1 MRHLNIAAKIGYQF
15 LYIIKKGFETCFRH
29 LGVNLLTV
37 FVIAASMFLFSVSFL
52 VVHNAKI
59 ILSGRDSP
67 VVYSVFLKN
76 QSYAP
81 EVDTLLSKLR
91 SFENIDRVQ
100 FIGKAE
106 AQNLFLQDNPDL
118 AGILEYLSENPFPD
132 AIEIDVRPSLPLSD
146 YVQLQQKLT
155 QEPGVEEVVYSLE
168 WLDKYSTF
176 LQSVQIASTVFIFF
190 IFCMVIFIVSNAI
203 KITLYS
209 KREEIEI
216 MLMVGG
222 TPTFVKLPYLL
233 EGVLLG
239 TSGSLLA
246 LATSYFA
253 FRFVEG
259 ELLSPLFISFAKW
272 NLYYLPFSAQI
283 GLLGVGAFMGFLGS
297 LLSLGQFVKLGKGI

>member
-1 MRHLNIAAKIGYQF
+1 
-15 LYIIKKGFETCFRH
+15 

-76 QSYAP
+76 QISTAD
-81 EVDTLLSKLR
+81 VDTLLGKIR
-91 SFENIDRVQ
+91 SFESIDRVHL
-100 FIGKAE
+100 IGKAE
-106 AQNLFLQDNPDL
+106 AQKLFLQDNPDL

-155 QEPGVEEVVYSLE
+155 REPGVEEVVYSLE

-233 EGVLLG
+233 EGILLG
-239 TSGSLLA
+239 ASGSLLA
-246 LATSYFA
+246 LVTSYLA

-259 ELLSPLFISFAKW
+259 ELLSPLFLGAAKW
-272 NLYYLPFSAQI
+272 NIYYLPFSAQL

-297 LLSLGQFVKLGKGI
+297 LLSLGQFVKLGKGS